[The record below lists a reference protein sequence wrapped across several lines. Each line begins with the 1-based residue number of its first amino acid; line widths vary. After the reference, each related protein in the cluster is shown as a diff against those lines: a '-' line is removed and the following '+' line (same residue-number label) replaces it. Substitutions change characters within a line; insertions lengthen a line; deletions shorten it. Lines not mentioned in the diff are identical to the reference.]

1 MKRKII
7 PILLVLAVAGAA
19 VWWFLFRP
27 KKEAETVLA
36 GSIEA
41 RTVEV
46 GSLVGGRVAAVHAD
60 EGDRVAAGQP
70 LVTFETDLQDLQ
82 IAEQR
87 ARIAEARA
95 NLERTRIGPRQEE
108 VQRARIDYESAE
120 VDRKRFEQLWKEG
133 VVARRDYDATQVK
146 SALAL
151 QTLRE
156 AQRGGRREDIA
167 SAEAALAQ
175 AEQQLSYL
183 ARQRQETVVAAPAAG
198 VIETMDLRPGDLV
211 PANQPVASI
220 LEENQLWVRV
230 YVPEPQLGNVRI
242 GQPAAVF
249 VDTFPDRPFPG
260 KVVEISNQGEY
271 TPRNLQTLDQRSD
284 QVFGVKVRIEPA
296 PELKAGMTATVRLA
310 EGSAPP
316 AAGSR
321 LGSLR
326 P

>member
-19 VWWFLFRP
+19 VWWFLLRP
-27 KKEAETVLA
+27 KKEEGTILA

-46 GSLVGGRVAAVHAD
+46 GSLVGGRVATVHVD
-60 EGDRVAAGQP
+60 EGDRVEAGQP

-82 IAEQR
+82 IAEQS

-95 NLERTRIGPRQEE
+95 NLERTRIGPRREE

-120 VDRKRFEQLWKEG
+120 VDRKRFEQLWKQG
-133 VVARRDYDATQVK
+133 VVARREYDGAQVK
-146 SALAL
+146 AALAL
-151 QTLRE
+151 ETLRE

-175 AEQQLSYL
+175 AERQLSYL
-183 ARQRQETVVAAPAAG
+183 ERQRQETVVTAPASG
-198 VIETMDLRPGDLV
+198 VVETMDLRPGDLV
-211 PANQPVASI
+211 GANQPVASL

-230 YVPEPQLGNVRI
+230 YVPEPQLGQVHP

-249 VDTFPDRPFPG
+249 IDTYPDRAFPG

-284 QVFGVKVRIEPA
+284 QVFGVKVRIDPS
-296 PELKAGMTATVRLA
+296 PDLKAGMSATVRLDQ
-310 EGSAPP
+310 
-316 AAGSR
+316 AGSQPQSK

-326 P
+326 R

>member
-1 MKRKII
+1 M
-7 PILLVLAVAGAA
+7 
-19 VWWFLFRP
+19 
-27 KKEAETVLA
+27 
-36 GSIEA
+36 
-41 RTVEV
+41 EV
-46 GSLVGGRVAAVHAD
+46 GSLVGGRVATVHVD
-60 EGDRVAAGQP
+60 EGDRVEAGQP

-82 IAEQR
+82 MAEQS

-95 NLERTRIGPRQEE
+95 NLERTRIGPRREE

-133 VVARRDYDATQVK
+133 VIARREYDGAQVK
-146 SALAL
+146 AALAL
-151 QTLRE
+151 ETLRE

-175 AEQQLSYL
+175 AERQLSYL
-183 ARQRQETVVAAPAAG
+183 ERQRQETVVTAPAAG
-198 VIETMDLRPGDLV
+198 VVETMDLRPGDLV
-211 PANQPVASI
+211 GANQPVASL

-230 YVPEPQLGNVRI
+230 YVPEPQLGQVRL

-249 VDTFPDRPFPG
+249 VDTFPDRAFPG

-284 QVFGVKVRIEPA
+284 QVFGVKVRIDPA
-296 PELKAGMTATVRLA
+296 PELKAGMSAMVRLDQP
-310 EGSAPP
+310 GGKTTPP
-316 AAGSR
+316 PAGSR

-326 P
+326 R